1 MTSNLLKKALAAL
14 FGLLVLTAGA
24 HAANITV
31 SGTNAGF
38 ATNIRSPTDRGR
50 VFQISPPECAALQRD

>member
-31 SGTNAGF
+31 SGNLNAGSPTF
-38 ATNIRSPTDRGR
+38 NRPTDRAGR
-50 VFQISPPECAALQRD
+50 ACAMLAGACGPTT